1 MTEKIRD
8 PASLPISRFM
18 AAALARH
25 SGLDGE
31 EAELFQRVVADLTAA
46 LQEGHIC
53 IELNEERRQWSPE
66 NLMWRS
72 AFT

>member
-1 MTEKIRD
+1 MTDQIRD

-31 EAELFQRVVADLTAA
+31 DAKLVRRVVADLTVA
-46 LQEGHIC
+46 LQPGHIC
-53 IELNEERRQWSPE
+53 IELNE
-66 NLMWRS
+66 
-72 AFT
+72 